1 MPETEKR
8 AGSPN
13 EFELFDNP
21 RGGRVAGIGL
31 ALLGVAFICGVW
43 YEFPQ
48 GKWEQLGAWFAAAV
62 GLFAVYGGI
71 RMYRRS
77 RRQPYLLL
85 RADANGLRLV
95 ESFRFH
101 GEPVYILLPWSKIT
115 DFRLR
120 PMGEAGYAMEVHAD
134 LPPEEERRLRS
145 LQKFTSPPGILL
157 FEVPLNWLPVT
168 DQWIGDILRTIAA
181 RGRAPRAP
189 A

>member
-1 MPETEKR
+1 MPDAEKR
-8 AGSPN
+8 SGSPN

-31 ALLGVAFICGVW
+31 ALLGAAFIAGVW
-43 YEFPQ
+43 WEFPQ
-48 GKWEQLGAWFAAAV
+48 SRGEQIGALIAAAIGV
-62 GLFAVYGGI
+62 FAVYGGI

-77 RRQPYLLL
+77 RRSPYLLL

-101 GEPVYILLPWSKIT
+101 GEPVYILLPWAKIR

-120 PMGEAGYAMEVHAD
+120 AMGEAGYAMEIHAD
-134 LPPEEERRLRS
+134 LPPEEEQRLRS

-157 FEVPLNWLPVT
+157 FEVPLNWLPVR
-168 DQWIGDILRTIAA
+168 DDWIVDTLQAIAA
-181 RGRAPRAP
+181 RARDGRSQA
-189 A
+189 

>member
-13 EFELFDNP
+13 EFELFDSP

-31 ALLGVAFICGVW
+31 ALLGAAFIAGIW
-43 YEFPQ
+43 WEFPHST
-48 GKWEQLGAWFAAAV
+48 GERIGALIAAAI
-62 GLFAVYGGI
+62 GAFAIYGGI

-77 RRQPYLLL
+77 RRSPYLLL
-85 RADANGLRLV
+85 RADTNGLRLV

-101 GEPVYILLPWSKIT
+101 GEPVYILLPWAKIRE
-115 DFRLR
+115 FRLR

-134 LPPEEERRLRS
+134 LPPEEEKRLRS

-168 DQWIGDILRTIAA
+168 DQWIGDILRAIAA
-181 RGRAPRAP
+181 RGRDGRSP

>member
-21 RGGRVAGIGL
+21 RGGRVAGVGL
-31 ALLGVAFICGVW
+31 ALLGAAFIIGIW
-43 YEFPQ
+43 WEFPQ
-48 GKWEQLGAWFAAAV
+48 STGERIGALVAAAI
-62 GLFAVYGGI
+62 GAFAIYGGM

-77 RRQPYLLL
+77 RRSPYLLL

-101 GEPVYILLPWSKIT
+101 GEPVYILFPWAKLK

-120 PMGEAGYAMEVHAD
+120 AMGEAGYAMEIQAD
-134 LPPEEERRLRS
+134 MPAEEEKRLRS

-157 FEVPLNWLPVT
+157 FEVPVNWLPVR
-168 DQWIGDILRTIAA
+168 DQWIGDILRAIAT
-181 RGRAPRAP
+181 RSKDGRAPA
-189 A
+189 

>member
-1 MPETEKR
+1 MPNPETR

-31 ALLGVAFICGVW
+31 ALLGAAFICGIW

-48 GKWEQLGAWFAAAV
+48 SNGERIGALFAAAIGV
-62 GLFAVYGGI
+62 FAVYGGI
-71 RMYRRS
+71 RMFRRS
-77 RRQPYLLL
+77 RRSPYLLL
-85 RADANGLRLV
+85 RADTNGLRLV

-101 GEPVYILLPWSKIT
+101 GQPVYILLPWAKIR

-120 PMGEAGYAMEVHAD
+120 PMGEAGYAMEIHAD

-157 FEVPLNWLPVT
+157 FEVPLNWLPVR
-168 DQWIGDILRTIAA
+168 DDWIGDTLRAIAA
-181 RGRAPRAP
+181 RSRNAG
-189 A
+189 